1 MAEFN
6 PKEFTVQD
14 RGWWNNLHHDWRG
27 GGHTIETDP
36 VRQGWKAARA
46 APGSDVVIIGRK
58 GEKGCLSAIL
68 LTGKIDVAFYTN
80 ETPEQVAKAGNGR
93 GDFDPIYQQYN
104 QYSGWGLEALAELQR
119 IMAREQ

>member
-6 PKEFTVQD
+6 LKEFTVQD
-14 RGWWNNLHHDWRG
+14 RGWWNNPHNDWRG

-46 APGSDVVIIGRK
+46 APGSDTVIIGRK
-58 GEKGCLSAIL
+58 GVKGCISARL
-68 LTGKIDVAFYTN
+68 LTGKIDIALYTN
-80 ETPEQVAKAGNGR
+80 ETPEEVAKAGNER
-93 GDFDPIYQQYN
+93 HLFDPIYVGTQVYP
-104 QYSGWGLEALAELQR
+104 GWGLAALAELQR